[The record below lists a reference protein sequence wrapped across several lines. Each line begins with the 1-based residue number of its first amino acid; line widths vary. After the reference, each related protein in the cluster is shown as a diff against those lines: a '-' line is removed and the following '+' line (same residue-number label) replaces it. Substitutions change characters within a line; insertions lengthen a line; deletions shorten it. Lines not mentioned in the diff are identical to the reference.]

1 MHLASQDSFFSER
14 ENDPRL
20 KVGHRNLLN
29 MRVGYER
36 DRWGLFFL
44 GRNLLDEAFL
54 HQAWETNQAGMLM
67 GRSGEPRTFA
77 VELTVGM

>member
-1 MHLASQDSFFSER
+1 
-14 ENDPRL
+14 
-20 KVGHRNLLN
+20 

-54 HQAWETNQAGMLM
+54 HQAWENQLGLLM
-67 GRSGEPRTFA
+67 GRSAEPRTFA
-77 VELTVGM
+77 MELTVGM